1 MEEALTGAP
10 LTLEQQQR
18 PYEVHENLEVPGI
31 QYPFRGWEAQEV
43 VVDNFS
49 TSDSGVATM
58 SPLGT
63 SGIGTTPTSPN
74 IFGVGVNRYSVYYH
88 VFDEDNGDE
97 ADADVSDNYD
107 VTNIEND
114 DE

>member
-1 MEEALTGAP
+1 MRNLPESQRLWFMEEALTGAT

-31 QYPFRGWEAQEV
+31 QDPFRGWEAQEV

-58 SPLGT
+58 PPLGT
-63 SGIGTTPTSPN
+63 SGIGRLLPPQTS
-74 IFGVGVNRYSVYYH
+74 S
-88 VFDEDNGDE
+88 
-97 ADADVSDNYD
+97 A
-107 VTNIEND
+107 
-114 DE
+114 